1 MTSDGATATA
11 LNGVNLTFA
20 NPDVILGTLSSATSA
35 VSGAAVLWMGGNL
48 TLDLE
53 PVLYSGLTLGSVAAG
68 VTTTNAGSAGPI
80 IGLGTTTLTDVAAPW
95 QAVFAGGQGTVWAPC
110 VAAATDPL
118 CGYQSAPGGGDVVVI
133 GAATYSDGTAFA
145 APVAPAVGAIVNRF
159 INGVGQF
166 IGGGTAV
173 LVDNIGATLAVAGTF
188 ILPSA
193 SANVTA
199 LCCNLG
205 WTESTF
211 AFASALGATEDDDDG
226 VPSAGGGTAGV
237 GGVTTTF
244 HTAAATVGTP
254 GTVGTAALIALA
266 SAATPGA
273 AGLATGLLNSDN
285 HVQAGIWDLLSNVN
299 YVVLAAGGLGGHPAN
314 TYGIDD
320 TPATG
325 VVVTGVAD
333 QTIYNAASPVGLGVT
348 FTAVEDV
355 SGLAGTPVSG
365 LMTVDPVGVLT
376 GPFVIGALEAT
387 GGAINLPLAIPVCAA
402 APSAQDMGA
411 NNCIPNGAAGPTDG
425 YYTFDGKVVNQAGG
439 VTAETQRQILQDL
452 TAPVNTSN
460 TAIPPSLTGGA
471 PATFSAAVTD
481 NVDLKDI
488 NFAFD
493 FVGSLGTWYPFDD
506 DAPIGDGVAFDGVRT
521 TTASAVQTINMVRGL
536 ELVAGGVPTGVPGIA
551 SNVRAIVEDMAGN
564 FSIATFN
571 NFIAG
576 TVPTPV
582 TYGAGGKVAGIGG
595 AGAGWTMSAPAA
607 NTDLCDGST
616 GAAIDICGTNASPV
630 GAVTSLTLTATVTGV
645 AGAFPNPFLS
655 GSILFY
661 FLDPVTLNN
670 ILLSP
675 AVAANTATITDTG
688 AIRTYTWTGTI
699 TSADLVAQNLTV
711 ATTGGV
717 ISVFAI
723 GVDAAGDAL
732 RLTNLVL
739 DVVLGL

>member
-1 MTSDGATATA
+1 M
-11 LNGVNLTFA
+11 
-20 NPDVILGTLSSATSA
+20 
-35 VSGAAVLWMGGNL
+35 
-48 TLDLE
+48 
-53 PVLYSGLTLGSVAAG
+53 
-68 VTTTNAGSAGPI
+68 
-80 IGLGTTTLTDVAAPW
+80 
-95 QAVFAGGQGTVWAPC
+95 
-110 VAAATDPL
+110 
-118 CGYQSAPGGGDVVVI
+118 
-133 GAATYSDGTAFA
+133 
-145 APVAPAVGAIVNRF
+145 
-159 INGVGQF
+159 
-166 IGGGTAV
+166 
-173 LVDNIGATLAVAGTF
+173 
-188 ILPSA
+188 
-193 SANVTA
+193 
-199 LCCNLG
+199 
-205 WTESTF
+205 ESTF
-211 AFASALGATEDDDDG
+211 AFSGALGAVEDDDDG
-226 VPSAGGGTAGV
+226 IPSAGAGATGV
-237 GGVTTTF
+237 GGAAGVSVTMTY
-244 HTAAATVGTP
+244 HAAASTV
-254 GTVGTAALIALA
+254 GTVGTAETAALVAIAD
-266 SAATPGA
+266 AATPAG
-273 AGLATGLLNSDN
+273 AGLSTGLLNSDN
-285 HVQAGIWDLLSNVN
+285 HVQVGLWDPNGNVS
-299 YVVLAAGGLGGHPAN
+299 YWPLTVAAGGTNVAN
-314 TYGIDD
+314 TFGIDD

-325 VVVTGVAD
+325 VGVTGVAN

-355 SGLAGTPVSG
+355 SGLSGAPVSG
-365 LMTVDPVGVLT
+365 WMTIDPVGALT
-376 GPFVIGALEAT
+376 GPFVIGALELT
-387 GGAINLPLAIPVCAA
+387 GGPINLPLAIPVCAA
-402 APSAQDMGA
+402 PPAAQDQGGA
-411 NNCIPNGAAGPTDG
+411 NNCIPNGAAGPADA
-425 YYTFDGKVVNQAGG
+425 YYTFGGVVVNQAGG

-521 TTASAVQTINMVRGL
+521 TTASGVQTVNMVRGL
-536 ELVAGGVPTGVPGIA
+536 EAVAGGAPAGAPGIA

-564 FSIATFN
+564 FSVATFN

-582 TYGAGGKVAGIGG
+582 TYGAGGKAAGIGA
-595 AGAGWTMSAPAA
+595 AGTGWTMSAPAA

-616 GAAIDICGTNASPV
+616 GPDPCGTVGSPA
-630 GAVTSLTLTATVTGV
+630 GALTSLTLTATVTGV

-661 FLDPVTLNN
+661 FIDPVTGNN

-675 AVAANTATITDTG
+675 AVVANTATITDTG

-699 TSADLVAQNLTV
+699 TSADLVGQNLT
-711 ATTGGV
+711 AANTTGV

-732 RLTNLVL
+732 RLANLVL